1 MTDITHPELVAA
13 LVKPGATIAAE
24 MTPSEADLWHAA
36 TGVSGEA
43 IEILDANMTALI
55 NSRPIDEVNL
65 VEELGD
71 MEFYL
76 EQTRQNLGITRDETL
91 ALVGIRPTMGSFP
104 ESAALAV
111 VGGDLLDAAKKV
123 VIYKKAIDRA
133 SFVTILAS
141 IEMVME
147 NIRAV
152 FGFTREHTLS
162 ENIKKLSVRY
172 AGLTYSND
180 AAQERADKA

>member
-13 LVKPGATIAAE
+13 LVKPGDVIAAE
-24 MTPSEADLWHAA
+24 MTPAEADLWHAA
-36 TGVSGEA
+36 TGVCGEA

-55 NSRPIDEVNL
+55 YSRPIDQTNL

-76 EQTRQNLGITRDETL
+76 EQTRQNLGITRDETTR
-91 ALVGIRPTMGSFP
+91 LVGIRPTMGFFP

-123 VIYKKAIDRA
+123 VIYKKPADREN
-133 SFVTILAS
+133 FIMILAS

-147 NIRAV
+147 NIRDV
-152 FGFTREHTLS
+152 FGITREYTLG
-162 ENIKKLSVRY
+162 ENIAKLSVRY
-172 AGLTYSND
+172 AGLTYSNT
-180 AAQERADKA
+180 AAQDRADKA

>member
-13 LVKPGATIAAE
+13 LVKPGTVIANE

-36 TGVSGEA
+36 TGVCGEA

-55 NSRPIDEVNL
+55 DSRPIDLVNL

-76 EQTRQNLGITRDETL
+76 EQTRQNLAITREETTH
-91 ALVGIRPTMGSFP
+91 LVGIRGSMGSFP

-123 VIYKKAIDRA
+123 VIYKKPAERA
-133 SFVTILAS
+133 NFVMILAS
-141 IEMVME
+141 IEMVLE
-147 NIRAV
+147 NIRAAA
-152 FGFTREHTLS
+152 GIDREVTLT
-162 ENIKKLSVRY
+162 ENIAKLSVRY
-172 AGLTYSND
+172 AGLTYSNT